1 MLAPDGGF
9 DDHGV
14 FVAAEPPTDVDV
26 RALLV
31 RAGRRVIALLSRFF
45 VDDDDRRR
53 EIDHALHALDAASAS
68 PPPPGLFQAPP
79 RRASLSAFIEG
90 FSLHAATR
98 VPASDRRGLWRLCA
112 YGARGAIALS
122 RLTELKDGR
131 FAYDMKRS
139 LPDGRSR
146 LVMTGVE
153 LLKKLVPLI
162 PPTYANLTRF
172 HGVFAPTSRLR
183 SVVVPPPPVAVRA
196 EPVAKTEP
204 RVPPSTTPSKPLQ
217 RSTYR
222 LDWAALLKRVFAV
235 DVMVCAR
242 CDGPMKVIA
251 LLEEPAVVK
260 RILAHLQLPSVPL
273 TLARSQAPPL
283 TGDLFDL

>member
-1 MLAPDGGF
+1 M
-9 DDHGV
+9 
-14 FVAAEPPTDVDV
+14 
-26 RALLV
+26 
-31 RAGRRVIALLSRFF
+31 
-45 VDDDDRRR
+45 
-53 EIDHALHALDAASAS
+53 
-68 PPPPGLFQAPP
+68 
-79 RRASLSAFIEG
+79 
-90 FSLHAATR
+90 HAATR
-98 VPASDRRGLWRLCA
+98 VP
-112 YGARGAIALS
+112 AIALS

-204 RVPPSTTPSKPLQ
+204 RVPPSTTPSKPPLQ

-222 LDWAALLKRVFAV
+222 LDWAALLN
-235 DVMVCAR
+235 
-242 CDGPMKVIA
+242 G
-251 LLEEPAVVK
+251 
-260 RILAHLQLPSVPL
+260 
-273 TLARSQAPPL
+273 
-283 TGDLFDL
+283 